1 MEEYKGIYYN
11 DNGDDQPYYEGG
23 AHFKYIDLYEI
34 LLKLEKRYNQRQQS
48 ANQQKVIINF
58 ISHIF
63 PSQSKTRN
71 NRPQLCQSS
80 TSNSTTQ
87 AVLAYKTKQEFK
99 SFNLKHQQILNQKI
113 KHYSIKHNL
122 GTILRN
128 SSVNNN
134 NNKEHRNVSDKKQ
147 NHINSDINTNTQNI
161 KTSSINKNESVV
173 NNNNTEI
180 KNINN
185 NNNKNLVKE
194 LSKKL
199 IIPSA
204 LNKIENNNILTKR
217 NRHISL
223 DLNIISSS
231 QNKHNNSTNKVTVNI
246 KGRQN
251 SLKKKVINGKK
262 NSAAKNNINKNYSI
276 KVQTIQSESNINHK
290 HNNNSSF
297 HIRNNTSSRTKTKYK
312 KQISKDKKSSSKS
325 ICNDNNSKVSGNNKE
340 IKATS
345 ITKLNFALLK
355 QEYAL
360 KPQTNRKSRNIQHD
374 NQLNGCYTERL
385 KKSNVIPSNHYK
397 TTINYK
403 ILNKPY
409 NNSFSKLGNVDGV
422 SHGNNNNIKK
432 NCHNNN
438 ANKCSEV
445 TNKVNF
451 NLGRYKKT
459 KSPP

>member
-1 MEEYKGIYYN
+1 M
-11 DNGDDQPYYEGG
+11 
-23 AHFKYIDLYEI
+23 
-34 LLKLEKRYNQRQQS
+34 
-48 ANQQKVIINF
+48 
-58 ISHIF
+58 
-63 PSQSKTRN
+63 
-71 NRPQLCQSS
+71 
-80 TSNSTTQ
+80 
-87 AVLAYKTKQEFK
+87 
-99 SFNLKHQQILNQKI
+99 NQKI

-122 GTILRN
+122 ETILRN

-134 NNKEHRNVSDKKQ
+134 NNKEQRNVSDKKHNQ
-147 NHINSDINTNTQNI
+147 NNINNDININSQNI
-161 KTSSINKNESVV
+161 KTSSINKIESVV
-173 NNNNTEI
+173 NNNNTKI
-180 KNINN
+180 KNKN

-231 QNKHNNSTNKVTVNI
+231 QNKHSNSSNKVTVNI

-251 SLKKKVINGKK
+251 SLRKKVTNGKK

-290 HNNNSSF
+290 HNNHSSS
-297 HIRNNTSSRTKTKYK
+297 HIRNNSSSRPKTKYK
-312 KQISKDKKSSSKS
+312 KQISKDKRSSSKS
-325 ICNDNNSKVSGNNKE
+325 ICNDNNKVSGHNKE

-355 QEYAL
+355 QEYTL

-385 KKSNVIPSNHYK
+385 KKSNVIPSNHYR

-409 NNSFSKLGNVDGV
+409 NNSFSKFGNVDGV

-432 NCHNNN
+432 NYHNNN
-438 ANKCSEV
+438 ANRCSES

-451 NLGRYKKT
+451 NLGRFKKT

>member
-48 ANQQKVIINF
+48 ANQQKVILILL
-58 ISHIF
+58 SL
-63 PSQSKTRN
+63 SQSKTRN

-134 NNKEHRNVSDKKQ
+134 NNKEHRNVSGKKHNQ
-147 NHINSDINTNTQNI
+147 NNINNDINTQNL
-161 KTSSINKNESVV
+161 KTSSINKNEGVV
-173 NNNNTEI
+173 NNNTKI
-180 KNINN
+180 KNI

-199 IIPSA
+199 IIPST

-217 NRHISL
+217 NKHISL
-223 DLNIISSS
+223 DLNIISNS
-231 QNKHNNSTNKVTVNI
+231 QNKHNNSSNKVTVNI

-251 SLKKKVINGKK
+251 SLKKKIMNGKK
-262 NSAAKNNINKNYSI
+262 NSTAKNNLNKNYSI

-290 HNNNSSF
+290 HNNNSSS
-297 HIRNNTSSRTKTKYK
+297 HIRNNSSSRTKTKYK
-312 KQISKDKKSSSKS
+312 KQISKDKRSSSKS
-325 ICNDNNSKVSGNNKE
+325 ICNDNNKVSGNNKE

-385 KKSNVIPSNHYK
+385 KKSNVIPSNHYR
-397 TTINYK
+397 TTLNYK

-422 SHGNNNNIKK
+422 SHGNNNIKK

-438 ANKCSEV
+438 ANKFNEV

-459 KSPP
+459 KSPPQ

>member
-11 DNGDDQPYYEGG
+11 DDGDDQPYYEGG

-48 ANQQKVIINF
+48 ANQQKVILTLL
-58 ISHIF
+58 SHIYL
-63 PSQSKTRN
+63 SQSKTRN

-128 SSVNNN
+128 NSVNNN
-134 NNKEHRNVSDKKQ
+134 NNKEHKNVSDKKHNQ
-147 NHINSDINTNTQNI
+147 NNINSDINTNTQNI

-173 NNNNTEI
+173 NNN
-180 KNINN
+180 
-185 NNNKNLVKE
+185 KNLVKE

-199 IIPSA
+199 IIPST

-231 QNKHNNSTNKVTVNI
+231 QNKHNSSNKVTVNI

-262 NSAAKNNINKNYSI
+262 NSAAKNNLNKNYSI
-276 KVQTIQSESNINHK
+276 KVQTIQSESNVNHK
-290 HNNNSSF
+290 HNNNNSSS
-297 HIRNNTSSRTKTKYK
+297 HIRNNSSSRTKTKYK
-312 KQISKDKKSSSKS
+312 KQISKDKRNSSKS
-325 ICNDNNSKVSGNNKE
+325 ICNDNNNKVSGNNKD
-340 IKATS
+340 IKASS

-374 NQLNGCYTERL
+374 TQLNGCYTERL
-385 KKSNVIPSNHYK
+385 KKSNVIPTNHYR

-432 NCHNNN
+432 NYHNNN
-438 ANKCSEV
+438 ANRCSEA
-445 TNKVNF
+445 TNIGNF
-451 NLGRYKKT
+451 NVGRFKKT
-459 KSPP
+459 KSPPQ